1 MSYDVVTTSYD
12 VVDDFQSADIPSRR
26 RCEIISYDIVDHY
39 ESVRFT
45 SCDDFD
51 DIVSTSYDIV
61 DDYESARVPNR
72 RRCETISYD
81 IVDDYESAG
90 SRKPASPKVVF
101 RCIKQRNF
109 VEKLCFMQ

>member
-26 RCEIISYDIVDHY
+26 RCEFISYDIVDHY

-51 DIVSTSYDIV
+51 DIVSTSYDV
-61 DDYESARVPNR
+61 A
-72 RRCETISYD
+72 IS
-81 IVDDYESAG
+81 IS
-90 SRKPASPKVVF
+90 
-101 RCIKQRNF
+101 
-109 VEKLCFMQ
+109 